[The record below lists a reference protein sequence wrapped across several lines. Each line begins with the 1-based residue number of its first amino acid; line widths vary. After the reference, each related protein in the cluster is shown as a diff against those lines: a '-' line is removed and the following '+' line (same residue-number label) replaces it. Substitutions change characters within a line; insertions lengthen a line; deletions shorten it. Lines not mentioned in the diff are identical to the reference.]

1 MGATT
6 AVGIEEY
13 LASSYEPDMDFVDGV
28 LEDRN
33 VGEFDHGD
41 LQGQVIYL
49 LKQAGFRFTVPEL
62 RLRVSATRCRV
73 PDVCVYLEKPT
84 QAVPAAPP
92 ALTVEVLSPD
102 DRMSRVMARL
112 KDYIAMGCPCVW
124 LLDPQLKEAYIY
136 DGVTSRRVDELTHP
150 SIPALRLAL
159 SEIGF

>member
-6 AVGIEEY
+6 TISIEEY

-41 LQGQVIYL
+41 LQGQIIYL

-62 RLRVSATRCRV
+62 RLRVSPTRCRV
-73 PDVCVYLEKPT
+73 PDVCVYLEKPN
-84 QAVPAAPP
+84 QAVPTVPP
-92 ALTVEVLSPD
+92 ALAVEVLSPE

-124 LLDPQLKEAYIY
+124 ILDPQLKEAYVY
-136 DGVTSRRVDELTHP
+136 DGTASRRVEELTHP